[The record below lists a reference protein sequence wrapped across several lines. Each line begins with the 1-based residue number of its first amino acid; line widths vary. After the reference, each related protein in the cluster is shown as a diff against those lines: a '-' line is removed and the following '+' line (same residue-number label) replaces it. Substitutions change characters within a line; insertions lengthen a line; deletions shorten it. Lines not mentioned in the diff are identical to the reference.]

1 MLIKALCDYY
11 DMLSAAEKV
20 LPEGYSKVK
29 IHYEVA
35 LTEEGEIDHIINIK
49 NETEVP
55 FGKKYKKEISDEGS
69 ENASENRKTRN

>member
-35 LTEEGEIDHIINIK
+35 LTEEGEIDHIINI
-49 NETEVP
+49 
-55 FGKKYKKEISDEGS
+55 
-69 ENASENRKTRN
+69 